1 MTVDWWRFFAPGCRS
16 PSVLRP
22 EEVSGALG
30 LFLESR
36 EVVERLVAAYQ
47 WRLGDPE
54 VLVVLDAGH
63 DALSRPSRRTR
74 RPAGL
79 TSGLREPSARN
90 RPSRT
95 RRTPRQNGSAEVKD
109 ERNRRLLRAWRH
121 ASVATAPATPARA
134 RSPTQPLWSP
144 TRPT

>member
-36 EVVERLVAAYQ
+36 EVVERLVAAGQ

-63 DALSRPSRRTR
+63 DALSRAPHGGLDVLPGSRADRGS
-74 RPAGL
+74 P
-79 TSGLREPSARN
+79 
-90 RPSRT
+90 
-95 RRTPRQNGSAEVKD
+95 PR
-109 ERNRRLLRAWRH
+109 
-121 ASVATAPATPARA
+121 ATA
-134 RSPTQPLWSP
+134 
-144 TRPT
+144 RPGRDGRPGRTAPPR